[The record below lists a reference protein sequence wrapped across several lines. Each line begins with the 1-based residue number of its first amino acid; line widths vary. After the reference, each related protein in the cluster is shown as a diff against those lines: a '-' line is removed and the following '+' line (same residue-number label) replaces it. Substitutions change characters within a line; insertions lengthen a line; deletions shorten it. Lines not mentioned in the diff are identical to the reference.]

1 MISVQEALGHITRY
15 AKSFGME
22 VISIEHASG
31 RVIAQDVVADRDYP
45 PFNRSAM
52 DGYAVKSADLKPSP
66 QNQFQVIEQVLAGSL
81 PAHSVTSGKCI
92 KIMTGAPVP
101 AGADAVIRIEDAT
114 SQGQMVALNPA
125 SVKPGKNIAWK
136 GEDARKGDILLKHN
150 KGLDAPAVTAL
161 AVTGYA
167 TLLAEKLPQVAI
179 VSTGNEIIPVG
190 APVFSH
196 QIRDSNSFSIK
207 SALKRFQVHSPV
219 TAIVP
224 DDKTIL
230 KETIHHFLDK
240 DIIIVSGG
248 VSKGDAD
255 YVPEVLTSLGI
266 QQIFHQVKVK
276 PGAPLWFGISP
287 NGGVV
292 FGLPG
297 NPLSVQIAC
306 RIFLEPYLSA
316 CFGIASRPPVTFP
329 FVSQRTKKSKADEF
343 FPCRIVAHSPYSG
356 LLPVE
361 HNGSGDITSTL
372 HSDGIALHPTAV
384 SQLTENTP
392 VDFYF
397 W

>member
-1 MISVQEALGHITRY
+1 MISIQEALSLIAIH
-15 AKSFGME
+15 AKSFGTE
-22 VISIEHASG
+22 VLSIEDALG

-52 DGYAVKSADLKPSP
+52 DGYAVQSADMNPAQ
-66 QNQFQVIEQVLAGSL
+66 QNQFQVIEHVLAGNV
-81 PAHSVTSGKCI
+81 PEKVVTSGTCI

-101 AGADAVIRIEDAT
+101 AGADAVIRIEEARG
-114 SQGQMVALNPA
+114 QGQMVSLNPA
-125 SVKPGKNIAWK
+125 FVKPGKNIAWQ
-136 GEDARKGDILLKHN
+136 GEDARKGDILIKQN
-150 KGLDAPAVTAL
+150 KWLDAPAMTTL
-161 AVTGYA
+161 AVTGHHRIQV
-167 TLLAEKLPQVAI
+167 EKLPKVAI
-179 VSTGNEIIPVG
+179 VSTGNEIIPVD
-190 APVFSH
+190 APVGAH
-196 QIRDSNSFSIK
+196 QIRDSNSFAIK
-207 SALKRFQVHSPV
+207 SALKRFQVQSPV

-224 DDKTIL
+224 DDKAVL

-255 YVPEVLTSLGI
+255 YVPEVLSSLGI
-266 QQIFHQVKVK
+266 QQVFHQVKVK

-316 CFGIASRPPVTFP
+316 CFRIESRPPVTFP
-329 FVSQRTKKSKADEF
+329 FISQRTKKSKFDEF
-343 FPCRIVAHSPYSG
+343 FPCRIVAHSPFSG
-356 LLPVE
+356 LLPLV

-372 HSDGIALHPTAV
+372 QSDGIALHPAPV
-384 SQLTENTP
+384 PQLTDNTP